1 MTRKEG
7 GGRESDYCYDCGA
20 RADSKGHTD
29 KRFTVYHPFVPM
41 SAANPAALTGASKQV
56 GGSTATS
63 ESRRTKAWLESQL
76 AYAHESIRALEVEIA
91 AQKTA
96 NLILLPRAEKA
107 EARVKELEAKLKIM
121 VDTFGNPSELFE
133 VRGEDSG

>member
-41 SAANPAALTGASKQV
+41 SAANPAAWK
-56 GGSTATS
+56 
-63 ESRRTKAWLESQL
+63 R
-76 AYAHESIRALEVEIA
+76 AHIA
-91 AQKTA
+91 AGC
-96 NLILLPRAEKA
+96 REAER
-107 EARVKELEAKLKIM
+107 E
-121 VDTFGNPSELFE
+121 
-133 VRGEDSG
+133 GER